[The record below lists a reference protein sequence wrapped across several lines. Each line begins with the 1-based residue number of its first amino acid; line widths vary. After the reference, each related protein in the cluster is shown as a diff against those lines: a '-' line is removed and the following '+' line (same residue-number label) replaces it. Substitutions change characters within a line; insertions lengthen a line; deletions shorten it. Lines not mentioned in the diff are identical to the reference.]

1 MTDHWQDMEG
11 FPIRALRVAG
21 GVHAGT
27 VDGMDDQQP
36 VTTVA
41 QWEDPEPDCIDDD
54 VEEHIVRAFMGAPR
68 PVRDSGRGRPPGSAG
83 SRRP

>member
-1 MTDHWQDMEG
+1 MS

-21 GVHAGT
+21 TTPAGT

-36 VTTVA
+36 AAAVA
-41 QWEDPEPDCIDDD
+41 QWEEVEPDCIDDV